1 MTSNV
6 PLFSK
11 STRAER
17 ARKKKDD
24 EGQKSGNKKGGCKKE
39 KENAVTEADVKAE
52 LNKGQGGRRTPLHA
66 RDMEGD
72 ESYSHIMGNNHWY
85 ILHIQGDH
93 SGCVKP
99 PVDIKLKFRFS
110 MRSIY

>member
-1 MTSNV
+1 MSSNV

-24 EGQKSGNKKGGCKKE
+24 EGQKSGNKKGGKKE

-72 ESYSHIMGNNHWY
+72 ESYSHIMGNNNWY
-85 ILHIQGDH
+85 ILYMQGDH
-93 SGCVKP
+93 SGRVKP
-99 PVDIKLKFRFS
+99 PIDIKTKVPF
-110 MRSIY
+110 

>member
-1 MTSNV
+1 MSSNL

-24 EGQKSGNKKGGCKKE
+24 EGQKANKKGGCKKE

-52 LNKGQGGRRTPLHA
+52 LNKGQGGGRRTPLHA

-85 ILHIQGDH
+85 IFYIQVDH

-99 PVDIKLKFRFS
+99 PVDIKTKVPF
-110 MRSIY
+110 